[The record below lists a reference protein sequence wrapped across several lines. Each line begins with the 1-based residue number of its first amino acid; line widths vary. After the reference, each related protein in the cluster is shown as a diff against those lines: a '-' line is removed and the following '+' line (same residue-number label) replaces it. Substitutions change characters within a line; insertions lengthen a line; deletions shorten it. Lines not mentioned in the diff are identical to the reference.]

1 MCAPKVLS
9 HDDTRHHKA
18 QGQNLIK
25 KLKIKRIII
34 GSRLELNLD
43 IGHLIQKKRRKRL
56 FRYAALCIT
65 CTQIELL
72 VYSRMKN

>member
-1 MCAPKVLS
+1 MCSPKVLS

-34 GSRLELNLD
+34 GSRLELNID
-43 IGHLIQKKRRKRL
+43 IEHLIQKKEGSVSSDMML
-56 FRYAALCIT
+56 Y
-65 CTQIELL
+65 
-72 VYSRMKN
+72 V